1 MISITPI
8 RTIVTRVETW
18 ARTNVPNEYMYNSR
32 MTYFNSAFRA
42 GIITKDELED
52 AKIYYANLWDY
63 VGD

>member
-32 MTYFNSAFRA
+32 MTYFNSAFCA

-52 AKIYYANLWDY
+52 AKIYYGNLWDY